1 VDLGTSGCRAI
12 AIDGGG
18 RPLAERRVALPLP
31 VSPRDGWFEQDSE
44 IWWRGVCEALGA
56 LTADLPDHRVD
67 TLAVDGT
74 SGTLL
79 LADPC
84 GEPLTPALMYND
96 RRAIDAAARV
106 AVSAPPE
113 SPARGAG
120 SSLSKLLYLADRAT
134 GPRPCHALHQAD
146 WVAARLTGQAGL
158 SDWNNA
164 LKLGYDPE
172 GLTWPGWVTDL
183 IPGWVRLP
191 RVLAPG
197 ETIAAVEPRWA
208 ACLGLSPTTRVV
220 AGTTDSTAAAI
231 AAGAAV
237 PGDAV
242 TCLGT
247 TLVVKVVSDRPLRSA
262 AHGVYSHRFG
272 SHWLAGGAS
281 NSGGGVLRAYF
292 DPGSLEA
299 LSRRID
305 PGRPSG
311 LDYYPLPCRGERFP
325 RNDPDLSPRLSPI
338 PSDPVRLLHG
348 LLEGIARIEAEA
360 YALLESLGGPRPTR
374 VLTTGGGAA
383 NDTWRRLRERLLGVP
398 VERAPYEEAA
408 YGAALCAA
416 RSTGGR

>member
-1 VDLGTSGCRAI
+1 
-12 AIDGGG
+12 
-18 RPLAERRVALPLP
+18 
-31 VSPRDGWFEQDSE
+31 
-44 IWWRGVCEALGA
+44 VCETLAT
-56 LTADLPDHRVD
+56 LTAGVPHHRVD
-67 TLAVDGT
+67 ALAVDGT

-79 LADPC
+79 LTAPS
-84 GEPLTPALMYND
+84 GEPLTSALMYND
-96 RRAIDAAARV
+96 RRATDTAARV

-146 WVAARLTGQAGL
+146 WIAARLTGQVGF

-172 GLTWPGWVTDL
+172 GLTWPHWVKDL
-183 IPGWVRLP
+183 VPDWVRLP
-191 RVLAPG
+191 QVLAPG

-208 ACLGLSPTTRVV
+208 ARLGLASQTRVV
-220 AGTTDSTAAAI
+220 AGTTDSTGAAI
-231 AAGAAV
+231 AAGASV

-247 TLVVKVVSDRPLRSA
+247 TLVVKVVCDRPLSSA
-262 AHGVYSHRFG
+262 VHGVYSHRFG

-292 DPGSLEA
+292 DPDRLEA

-305 PGRPSG
+305 PDRPSG

-325 RNDPDLSPRLSPI
+325 RNDPGLSPRISPI

-348 LLEGIARIEAEA
+348 LLEGIARIEAES

-374 VLTTGGGAA
+374 VLSTGGGAA
-383 NDTWRRLRERLLGVP
+383 NDTWRRMRERLLGVP
-398 VERAPYEEAA
+398 VQRARYEEAA

-416 RSTGGR
+416 RSAGHR